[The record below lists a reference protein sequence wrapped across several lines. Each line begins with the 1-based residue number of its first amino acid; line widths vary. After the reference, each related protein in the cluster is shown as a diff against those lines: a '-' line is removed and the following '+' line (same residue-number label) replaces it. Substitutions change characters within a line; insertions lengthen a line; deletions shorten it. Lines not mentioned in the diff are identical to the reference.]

1 MVTLILEQL
10 NEDNGF
16 LEQLEFTDGVT
27 FHISGTVNHNI
38 RIQVSEKP
46 HLVLTGLDIICQR
59 YFDFLH
65 VLLMPLMY

>member
-1 MVTLILEQL
+1 MATLILEQL

-16 LEQLEFTDGVT
+16 LEQAEFTEMVT

-38 RIQVSEKP
+38 RIWVSEKI

-59 YFDFLH
+59 YFES
-65 VLLMPLMY
+65 P